1 MFFKEAPEF
10 EIFLVLRRTIGLL
23 LKPIASSIALTRE
36 PPRLRREI
44 LGKKKSRR
52 GILIWK

>member
-10 EIFLVLRRTIGLL
+10 DIFLVLRRTIGLL

-36 PPRLRREI
+36 PPRLQREL
-44 LGKKKSRR
+44 LGKEKK
-52 GILIWK
+52 